1 MEIGILNKEL
11 RILMLE
17 DVATDAELVE
27 YELRKGG
34 IVFSSKRVETR
45 EAFAKELNDF
55 TPDLILSDYKLPS
68 FDGLSALELAKE
80 QRPEVPFIF
89 VSGAIGEKFA
99 IDILK
104 KGATDYVLKDY
115 LIRLVPA
122 VKRALCEVEERAD
135 HKRVQEALIN
145 AAHEW
150 RVTFDGINNSV
161 CLLDLDGRVRRC
173 NTAMQ
178 KFLGISFQEI
188 LGQNIKELLQCS
200 HDSRGCPIMEVRKT
214 KSRETSVCFLNNR
227 WFNITADPILD
238 KSEELS
244 GAVYIMTDITE
255 SKHAEEALKHYSEEL
270 EERVKER
277 TQELEKAKA
286 IAESA
291 SKAKSEFLANMS
303 HELRTPLNS
312 IIGFSEVMQDQLYG
326 PLNEKQQLYTGN
338 ILTSARHLLNL
349 INDILDL
356 AKVEAGRFA
365 LELGKVV
372 LREVLESS
380 IIMIKEEAMRHSL
393 KLDLEIVPEAE
404 IVIEADERKLK
415 QVMFNLLSNAVKFTR
430 KGGLIS
436 VTAKKVNENIEIRV
450 TDTGIGIKPE
460 DIQKLFKEFTQLES
474 VYTKE
479 YGGTGLGLALSRK
492 LVQLH
497 GGKIW
502 VESEYGKGSK
512 FTFTIPIS
520 KTKKLSGPKTV
531 PERKSDD

>member
-11 RILMLE
+11 RILILE

-45 EAFAKELNDF
+45 EDFIRELNDF
-55 TPDLILSDYKLPS
+55 APDLILADYNLPS

-80 QRPEVPFIF
+80 QQPEVPFIF
-89 VSGAIGEKFA
+89 VSGAIGEEFA
-99 IDILK
+99 IETVK
-104 KGATDYVLKDY
+104 RGATDYVLKDY
-115 LIRLVPA
+115 MVRLTPA
-122 VKRALCEVEERAD
+122 VNRALCEVEERAD
-135 HKRVQEALIN
+135 HRRVQEALIN
-145 AAHEW
+145 AAYEW

-161 CLLDLDGRVRRC
+161 CLLDLEGRVRRC

-178 KFLGISFQEI
+178 IFLGKSFKDI
-188 LGQNIKELLQCS
+188 LGQRIKELLQCS
-200 HDSRGCPIMEVRKT
+200 HDSEGCPIVQVRKT
-214 KSRETSVCFLNNR
+214 RSRETSVCFLNDR

-238 KSEELS
+238 KSGELS

-277 TQELEKAKA
+277 TQEFEKAKA

-312 IIGFSEVMQDQLYG
+312 IIGFSEVMEDQLYG

-356 AKVEAGRFA
+356 AKVEAGRFT
-365 LELGKVV
+365 LELEKVAI
-372 LREVLESS
+372 REMLKST

-393 KLDLEIVPEAE
+393 KLDMEIAPEAE

-415 QVMFNLLSNAVKFTR
+415 QIMFNLLSNAVKFTR

-436 VTAKKVNENIEIRV
+436 VAVKKINENIEISV
-450 TDTGIGIKPE
+450 KDTGIGIKPE

-474 VYTKE
+474 VYTKK
-479 YGGTGLGLALSRK
+479 YGGTGLGLALSKK
-492 LVQLH
+492 LIELH

-502 VESEYGKGSK
+502 VESEYGRGSK
-512 FTFTIPIS
+512 FTFTVPVS
-520 KTKKLSGPKTV
+520 KIKKAL
-531 PERKSDD
+531 RKQKYT

>member
-1 MEIGILNKEL
+1 MNEAI
-11 RILMLE
+11 RILLLE
-17 DVATDAELVE
+17 DVPTDAELVE
-27 YELRKGG
+27 HALHKGG
-34 IVFSSKRVETR
+34 IVFSSTRAETR
-45 EAFAKELNDF
+45 ETFIKELEDF
-55 TPDLILSDYKLPS
+55 SPDIILADYKLPS

-80 QRPEVPFIF
+80 KRPDVPFIF
-89 VSGAIGEKFA
+89 VSGAIGEGFA
-99 IDILK
+99 IETVK
-104 KGATDYVLKDY
+104 MGATDYVLKDY
-115 LIRLVPA
+115 LVRLVPA
-122 VKRALCEVEERAD
+122 VKRALREVEERAD
-135 HKRVQEALIN
+135 HKRVQEELIN

-178 KFLGISFQEI
+178 QFLGKSFKDI
-188 LGQNIKELLQCS
+188 LGQRIKELLQCS
-200 HDSRGCPIMEVRKT
+200 HDSEECPIMQVQKK
-214 KSRETSVCFLNNR
+214 KSRATSVCFLNDR
-227 WFNITADPILD
+227 WFNVTADPIWD
-238 KSEELS
+238 KLGELS

-255 SKHAEEALKHYSEEL
+255 SKHAEEALKHYSVEL

-277 TQELEKAKA
+277 TWELEKAKA

-326 PLNEKQQLYTGN
+326 PLNEKQQVYADN

-365 LELGKVV
+365 LELGDVV
-372 LREVLESS
+372 LREVLESP

-393 KLDLEIVPEAE
+393 KVDMEIAPEAE

-415 QVMFNLLSNAVKFTR
+415 QIMFNLLSNAVKFTR

-436 VTAKKVNENIEIRV
+436 VTAKKVSENIEISV

-492 LVQLH
+492 LVELH

-502 VESEYGKGSK
+502 VESEYGRGSK
-512 FTFTIPIS
+512 FTFTIPAS
-520 KTKKLSGPKTV
+520 KIKKLSGSKTI
-531 PERKSDD
+531 S

>member
-1 MEIGILNKEL
+1 MDKAV
-11 RILMLE
+11 RILILE
-17 DVATDAELVE
+17 DVPGDAYLVE
-27 YELRKGG
+27 RELHKGG
-34 IVFSSKRVETR
+34 IAFSLKRVETK
-45 EAFAKELNDF
+45 EAFIKELKDF
-55 TPDLILSDYKLPS
+55 LPDLILADYILPS
-68 FDGLSALELAKE
+68 FDGLSALELVKE
-80 QRPEVPFIF
+80 QNLDVPFIF
-89 VSGAIGEKFA
+89 VSGAIGEEFA
-99 IDILK
+99 IETLK
-104 KGATDYVLKDY
+104 KGATDYVLKDC
-115 LIRLVPA
+115 LLRLVPA
-122 VKRALCEVEERAD
+122 VKRALREVEERTE

-145 AAHEW
+145 AAHGW

-178 KFLGISFQEI
+178 KFLGKSFKEI
-188 LGQNIKELLQCS
+188 LGQRIKELLQCS
-200 HDSRGCPIMEVRKT
+200 HDSEGCPIMEVRKT
-214 KSRETSVCFLNNR
+214 KSRETSVCFLNSR

-238 KSEELS
+238 MSEELS
-244 GAVYIMTDITE
+244 GSVYIMTDITE

-270 EERVKER
+270 EERVTER
-277 TQELEKAKA
+277 TRELEKAKA

-312 IIGFSEVMQDQLYG
+312 VIGFSEVMQDQLYG
-326 PLNEKQQLYTGN
+326 PLNEKQQMYADN

-356 AKVEAGRFA
+356 AKVEAGKFV
-365 LELGKVV
+365 LELGNVV
-372 LREVLESS
+372 LREVLESP
-380 IIMIKEEAMRHSL
+380 IIMIKEEAMRHGL
-393 KLDLEIVPEAE
+393 KLDLEILPEAE

-430 KGGLIS
+430 KGGIIS
-436 VTAKKVNENIEIRV
+436 VKAKKVNENIEISV

-460 DIQKLFKEFTQLES
+460 DIRKLFKEFTQLES

-492 LVQLH
+492 LIELH

-502 VESEYGKGSK
+502 VETEYGRGSK
-512 FTFTIPIS
+512 FAFTIPV
-520 KTKKLSGPKTV
+520 KATKKLSEYKAI
-531 PERKSDD
+531 PERDRNV